1 MLRPAS
7 EAERTR
13 ILAAL
18 PAAVHEPRHRGAVA
32 SVLLEEEGA
41 LLDGAVALDDAP
53 EAWVRR
59 LVPGDREGL
68 DACLA
73 LLERRRAKIVH
84 DASGPAMGMLAA
96 LETVLEYEPINDATR
111 ALLEDT
117 RHGLLRM
124 TKRLADRSD
133 ALSQLP
139 NIVAGSLDVLLARL
153 ARPTLE
159 ALGQEG
165 QLRVELRASREEAR
179 VDAALVEGALATL
192 LSNAWSARR
201 GQEVAVEVE
210 CAIEG
215 ELLRVTVRDDGVGID
230 RETALCAGA
239 LGFAGR
245 ANGAGIGLFHLRR
258 ALARRKGVF
267 LIQTLQPGACA
278 TVLVPAIAA
287 SGSWP

>member
-59 LVPGDREGL
+59 LVPGDGEGL

-96 LETVLEYEPINDATR
+96 LETVLEYEPITDATR

-117 RHGLLRM
+117 RRGLLRM
-124 TKRLADRSD
+124 TKRLADRSE
-133 ALSQLP
+133 ALSQQP
-139 NIVAGSLDVLLARL
+139 NIVAGSLDGLLARL

-165 QLRVELRASREEAR
+165 LHVELRASREEAR

-210 CAIEG
+210 GAIEG

-267 LIQTLQPGACA
+267 LIQTLRPGACA